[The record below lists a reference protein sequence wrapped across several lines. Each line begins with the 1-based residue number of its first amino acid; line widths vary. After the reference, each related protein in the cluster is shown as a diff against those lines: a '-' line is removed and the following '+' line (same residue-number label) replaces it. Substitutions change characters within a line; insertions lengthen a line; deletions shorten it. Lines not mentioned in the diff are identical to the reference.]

1 MRSRFKLL
9 GHPAHPIMVVF
20 PLAFYPLAAI
30 AEVIYLVLILVGW
43 HNTDKILTFDT
54 AFFWRAG
61 FLMLVVGWLG
71 QMAASL
77 PGLID
82 WLKIPNTAAAKD
94 KATFHLIVAI
104 LMGGISFMAILLL
117 NWGEPPTNI
126 FKLPD
131 NIPLLIGVGLNLV
144 VGLLLVNYQGWLG
157 GELVYRHGIGVEG
170 TDDIDPIAITP
181 SSETRQENV

>member
-30 AEVIYLVLILVGW
+30 AEVVYIVLVLAGW
-43 HNTDKILTFDT
+43 HNADKILTFDVG
-54 AFFWRAG
+54 FFWRAG

-82 WLKIPNTAAAKD
+82 WLNIPNDAPAKD
-94 KATFHLIVAI
+94 KATFHFIVAI
-104 LMGGISFMAILLL
+104 IMGGISFMAILLL
-117 NWGEPPTNI
+117 NWGEPPVN
-126 FKLPD
+126 FKMPD
-131 NIPLLIGVGLNLV
+131 NVPSAHRGVPQPGGRADAGQLSGLAGRRT
-144 VGLLLVNYQGWLG
+144 GLSP
-157 GELVYRHGIGVEG
+157 RHRRRGH
-170 TDDIDPIAITP
+170 
-181 SSETRQENV
+181 RRY

>member
-30 AEVIYLVLILVGW
+30 AEVVYIALVLFGW
-43 HNTDKILTFDT
+43 KNADKILTFDVG
-54 AFFWRAG
+54 FFWQAG

-71 QMAASL
+71 QMAAAL

-82 WLKIPNTAAAKD
+82 WLNIPNDAPAKD
-94 KATFHLIVAI
+94 KATFHFIVAI
-104 LMGGISFMAILLL
+104 IMGGISFMAILLL
-117 NWGEPPTNI
+117 NWGEPPASL
-126 FKLPD
+126 KLPD
-131 NIPLLIGVGLNLV
+131 NIPLLIGVFLNLV
-144 VGLLLVNYQGWLG
+144 VGLMLVNYQGWLG

-170 TDDIDPIAITP
+170 SDNIDPIAVTP
-181 SSETRQENV
+181 GSETRQENA

>member
-30 AEVIYLVLILVGW
+30 AEVIYFVLILVGW
-43 HNTDKILTFDT
+43 HNADKILTFDT

-82 WLKIPNTAAAKD
+82 WLNIPNTAPAKD
-94 KATFHLIVAI
+94 KATFHLGCLLSREQAAVA
-104 LMGGISFMAILLL
+104 GFRGAGGAAGAGRSGISKLGQIL
-117 NWGEPPTNI
+117 
-126 FKLPD
+126 
-131 NIPLLIGVGLNLV
+131 
-144 VGLLLVNYQGWLG
+144 
-157 GELVYRHGIGVEG
+157 
-170 TDDIDPIAITP
+170 
-181 SSETRQENV
+181 